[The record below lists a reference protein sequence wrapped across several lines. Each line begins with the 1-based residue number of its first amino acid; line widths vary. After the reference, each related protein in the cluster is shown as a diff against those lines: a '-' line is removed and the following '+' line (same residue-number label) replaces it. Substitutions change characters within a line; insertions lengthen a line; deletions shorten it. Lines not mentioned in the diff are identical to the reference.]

1 MGGFD
6 LFMSAKLENGHWKKP
21 ENLGYPINTPDDD
34 TFFMPV
40 NNGKNGYISAFR
52 QDKGFGKEDIY
63 YITFK

>member
-6 LFMSAKLENGHWKKP
+6 IFKAVLLENGHWKEP
-21 ENLGYPINTPDDD
+21 VNIGYPINTPDDD

-40 NNGKNGYISAFR
+40 NNGRNGYISAYR